1 MIRRDFLQKAN
12 ARFDGMHQVD
22 ENGPYEKWKFYG
34 NQENDHFHKD
44 GIPRRISEVP
54 VDYTDIISYSA
65 GAPDPKNFTLP
76 EYCQGNCGGSCPTRT
91 ELTK

>member
-34 NQENDHFHKD
+34 NQENDYFHKD

-91 ELTK
+91 ELTQ